1 MIRTNDLRGP
11 GARVPGLLA
20 SATLLLLPAAAQAQS
35 LFDGGTYPTSGGSK
49 HIVAGD
55 VDDDGDEDLIV
66 LQWTTL
72 FVVDNQGG
80 AQGGTEGAFAVDS
93 TINLGGG
100 GLFSEL
106 EDWDADGDLDVL
118 VHGQPADAR
127 GKIFLNQGGAQGGAA
142 GTFLL
147 GPTFLHNAQGGSAHF
162 LDADGDGDLD
172 VFATARVSGTAV
184 WLNDGAGGLVP
195 GWTSTANPATDASS
209 VKGDVDGDG
218 DLDVVSE
225 TGTYGSS
232 FVVWFNNGDGTFTD
246 VLHSFPGVAWNEFWT
261 KLDLGDLDGD
271 GDLDLAGGFGLYMN
285 SGGGTFVQGAPLDA
299 ANQFGRHFFDL
310 DSDGDLDL
318 MTPGRLFVNQGGL
331 QGGVEGDLVRET
343 PDAPYDSSFFDSADI
358 DGDGDLDIVGAR
370 YRKLILNGAPQAV
383 ADADGDGV
391 DDDLD
396 NCPAVP
402 NPGQENLDGDAAG
415 DACDSDADGD
425 LDPGATD
432 CDDLD
437 PSRYAGADEVC
448 NDGIDNDCD
457 TLIDT
462 DDDAADCDADGV
474 DNGSDNC
481 PDDFNPGQADL
492 DGDEVGDACDWDADG
507 DGDDAAT
514 DCDDLD
520 PSRYSGADEVCND
533 GIDND
538 CDTLIDTDDDAAD
551 CDADGVDNGS
561 DNCPDDFNPGQADLD
576 GDAVGD
582 ACDWD
587 DDGDGVD
594 DLMDN
599 CPVVSNADQSDFDA
613 DGAGDAC
620 DDDGDG
626 DGVDDFGGDLCHFTA
641 PSDADAGVPSQSLG
655 KNRWADVDGDG
666 VFDTKGNP
674 SGRYFDMT
682 STSGCSCAQIID
694 LCGLGNGHSK
704 FGCSNG
710 AMDNASDGGAD
721 LCEED

>member
-80 AQGGTEGAFAVDS
+80 AQGGAQGGTEGAFAIDS
-93 TINLGGG
+93 SIDLVGG

-118 VHGQPADAR
+118 VHGQPADGR
-127 GKIFLNQGGAQGGAA
+127 GKIFLNQGGAQAGSP

-147 GPTFLHNAQGGSAHF
+147 GPTFVHVAQGGSAHF

-172 VFATARVSGTAV
+172 VFATARVSGTGV

-195 GWTSTANPATDASS
+195 GWTSTSNPATGGNS

-218 DLDVVSE
+218 DIDVVSG

-492 DGDEVGDACDWDADG
+492 DGD
-507 DGDDAAT
+507 
-514 DCDDLD
+514 
-520 PSRYSGADEVCND
+520 
-533 GIDND
+533 
-538 CDTLIDTDDDAAD
+538 
-551 CDADGVDNGS
+551 
-561 DNCPDDFNPGQADLD
+561 
-576 GDAVGD
+576 AVGD

>member
-80 AQGGTEGAFAVDS
+80 AQGGAQGGTEGAFAIDS
-93 TINLGGG
+93 SIDLVGG

-492 DGDEVGDACDWDADG
+492 DGD
-507 DGDDAAT
+507 
-514 DCDDLD
+514 
-520 PSRYSGADEVCND
+520 
-533 GIDND
+533 
-538 CDTLIDTDDDAAD
+538 
-551 CDADGVDNGS
+551 
-561 DNCPDDFNPGQADLD
+561 
-576 GDAVGD
+576 AVGD